1 MKTPKSITLFFIAA
15 SAVAALLVG
24 CYTPSGGFNP
34 GTGRGFVYISTPT
47 RPVTVTLVD
56 TRNQEAFFRLDIPAG
71 EQLTFKFVE
80 GSGTGS
86 RIEPTKMLWAVW
98 EAKTEFGSLNNQLI
112 CPPASCRRIDVTYRP
127 APEDPPADPT
137 LIIPPDSAI
146 PTTGP
151 DSPAGGP
158 QPPNRPKD

>member
-1 MKTPKSITLFFIAA
+1 MTPMKSLATRLAIGIAA
-15 SAVAALLVG
+15 ATLLTG

-47 RPVTVTLVD
+47 RPVTITLVD
-56 TRNQEAFFRLDIPAG
+56 TRNGEPFFKLDIPAG

-86 RIEPTKMLWAVW
+86 RIEPTKMMWAVW

-112 CPPASCRRIDVTYRP
+112 CPPASCRRIDVSFRP
-127 APEDPPADPT
+127 APEDPPTDPT
-137 LIIPPDSAI
+137 LLIAPDSVI
-146 PTTGP
+146 PTAGP
-151 DSPAGGP
+151 ESPAGGP
-158 QPPNRPKD
+158 QTPNRPQD